1 MLNRRT
7 VATLAEIL
15 FEMFRGVHPIRTV
28 YRSTRHAYRLKADM
42 LYDFLYV
49 NNYDSWFMNAAHAL
63 HTDGDRSLIEFIMR
77 LHTGETVVSATPG
90 WSLSQRIQLGQRL
103 LRDLAEDV
111 LVIAQTPEKLNSSR
125 ATALIPRFTSELEL
139 DGYIFRDGKLYFT
152 EAAIL
157 DTEGE
162 EGVLIKLVK
171 DLSLANQEVLIHT
184 LELSETHYLEG
195 NWDDC
200 IANSRRFW
208 EAVLQ
213 ETAARYHL
221 HTTNTPIP
229 ASIYDHPVEVRNYL
243 ESQGLLE
250 PKEKEAI
257 AKVYGLMSETGSH
270 PYIAQRDQA
279 RLMRYLALTFA
290 QFNLLRLQGS
300 LSKGS

>member
-28 YRSTRHAYRLKADM
+28 YRSTRYAYRLKADM

-63 HTDGDRSLIEFIMR
+63 HTDDDRALIEFIMR

-111 LVIAQTPEKLNSSR
+111 LIIYQSPNKYMTEETRKR
-125 ATALIPRFTSELEL
+125 IPQFISDLEL
-139 DGYIFRDGKLYFT
+139 DGYLFRDGKFYFS

-162 EGVLIKLVK
+162 EGILVKLVK
-171 DLSLANQEVLIHT
+171 DLELSNQDVLEHT
-184 LELSETHYLEG
+184 LELSSTHYIEG
-195 NWDDC
+195 KWDDC
-200 IANSRRFW
+200 IANARRFW

-213 ETAARYHL
+213 ETAARYHF
-221 HTTNTPIP
+221 HKTKKSIP
-229 ASIYDHPVEVRNYL
+229 PSIYDRPVEVRNYL
-243 ESQGLLE
+243 ESQGLIE

-270 PYIAQRDQA
+270 PYIAERDQA
-279 RLMRYLALTFA
+279 RLMRYLALIFA
-290 QFNLLRLQGS
+290 QFILLRLQGALS
-300 LSKGS
+300 L